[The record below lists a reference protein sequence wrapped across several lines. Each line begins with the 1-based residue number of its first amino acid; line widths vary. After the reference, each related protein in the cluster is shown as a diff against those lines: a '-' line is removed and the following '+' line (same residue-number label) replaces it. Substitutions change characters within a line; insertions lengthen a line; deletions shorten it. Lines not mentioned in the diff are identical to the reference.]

1 MKSING
7 KLTLVLLMLLITLG
21 SLTMVTG
28 CKKKSGAEKPAE
40 RSTSVEQQE
49 EDLDDEAMDFEEDS
63 DDEVMDPEEDL

>member
-1 MKSING
+1 MKSANR
-7 KLTLVLLMLLITLG
+7 KLAMVLLMLLVTLG

-49 EDLDDEAMDFEEDS
+49 EDVGEEW
-63 DDEVMDPEEDL
+63 